1 MKKFTGNKIET
12 SHYAENDKV
21 RNIIYELLENLSP
34 EIDGVDNSK
43 LSISGKEDLVEELIK
58 IVENSNIETEIE
70 IYNKILNKNVSNEKV
85 EAKDPLMEAFNNVIS
100 DNDNTENV

>member
-85 EAKDPLMEAFNNVIS
+85 KAKDPLMEAFNNVIS